1 MDKGKTDNAFRQ
13 ISGIEMFAII
23 AHGGRQYKVEEGQEL
38 LIDLQDGANKG
49 DTVTFDRVL
58 AVAGNG
64 SPSIGLPTV
73 SGASVTAEV
82 LTGVELGEKLYIQ
95 KFRRRKNYRRR
106 TGHRQS
112 YTRVKINK
120 IAL

>member
-1 MDKGKTDNAFRQ
+1 
-13 ISGIEMFAII
+13 MFAII

-38 LIDLQDGANKG
+38 LIDLRADASQG

-58 AVAGNG
+58 CVAGNG

-73 SGASVTAEV
+73 AGATVTAEV
-82 LTGVELGEKLYIQ
+82 LTSVELGEKLYIQ

>member
-1 MDKGKTDNAFRQ
+1 
-13 ISGIEMFAII
+13 MFAII
-23 AHGGRQYKVEEGQEL
+23 ADGGRQYKVEEGQEL
-38 LIDLQDGANKG
+38 LIDLRSGANKG

-58 AVAGNG
+58 CVAGNG
-64 SPSIGLPTV
+64 NPSIGLPTV

-82 LTGVELGEKLYIQ
+82 LTSVELGEKLYIQ

-112 YTRVKINK
+112 YTRVKISK

>member
-1 MDKGKTDNAFRQ
+1 
-13 ISGIEMFAII
+13 MFAII
-23 AHGGRQYKVEEGQEL
+23 ADGGRQYKVEEGQEL
-38 LIDLQDGANKG
+38 LIDLRSGANQG
-49 DTVTFDRVL
+49 DSITFDRVL
-58 AVAGNG
+58 CVAGNG
-64 SPSIGLPTV
+64 NPSIGLPTV
-73 SGASVTAEV
+73 AGASVTAEV
-82 LTGVELGEKLYIQ
+82 LKSVELGEKLYIQ

>member
-1 MDKGKTDNAFRQ
+1 
-13 ISGIEMFAII
+13 MFAII

-38 LIDLQDGANKG
+38 LIDLQEGVNKG
-49 DTVTFDRVL
+49 DTLTFDRVL

-64 SPSIGLPTV
+64 SPSIGQPTV
-73 SGASVTAEV
+73 AGASVTAEV

-112 YTRVKINK
+112 YTRVKISK